1 MDAILYLGK
10 FNFGV
15 IVRVFKKVI
24 PFLMVFS
31 FLGLL
36 GYKKIVFVSLANIT
50 QVMSKSSILLFLFFF
65 LFWSCGWRWKVVV

>member
-65 LFWSCGWRWKVVV
+65 CSGVVGGGGR